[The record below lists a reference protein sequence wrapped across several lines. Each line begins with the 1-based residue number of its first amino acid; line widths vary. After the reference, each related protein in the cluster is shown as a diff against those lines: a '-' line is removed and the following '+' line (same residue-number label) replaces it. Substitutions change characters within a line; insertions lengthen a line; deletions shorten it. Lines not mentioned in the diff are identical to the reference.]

1 MENQTY
7 YGKFNAELAK
17 QDVDIVRAHYN
28 EDANKEWSRF
38 DGGARVEFELNK
50 RFLARYIKPGDRVLD
65 CGGGP
70 GRYSLWL
77 SEMGCDVTL
86 FDLAEENVKFGLAKA
101 DELGLKLS
109 GIAGDARKV
118 RELVDGEFDHVL
130 LMGPLYHL
138 TDEADRRMTVNSC
151 MDCLKVGGTLST
163 AFISFYGGM
172 VFLLRELIG
181 GESTAPEG
189 ENSEKVASFQGG
201 RQAATLELIDV
212 DLGQIERREA
222 FHGDGFTRAY
232 MCFQDEAVRF
242 MDSFDNLEKLHFIG
256 SESVLAPFI
265 HNVMSADNDV
275 YRRLLDF
282 GERLAERDE
291 LLSYAEHFLYIG
303 RKLR

>member
-50 RFLARYIKPGDRVLD
+50 RYLARYIKPGDRVLD

-77 SEMGCDVTL
+77 AEMGCDVTL

-118 RELVDGEFDHVL
+118 RELVEGEFDHVL

-138 TDEADRRMTVNSC
+138 TDEADRRMAVNSC

-181 GESTAPEG
+181 GGDKYDAAP
-189 ENSEKVASFQGG
+189 
-201 RQAATLELIDV
+201 LELIDV

-232 MCFQDEAVRF
+232 MCFQDEAEQF
-242 MDSFDNLEKLHFIG
+242 MDSFGDLEKLHFIG

-265 HNVMSADNDV
+265 HNVMSAGDDI

>member
-50 RFLARYIKPGDRVLD
+50 RFLARYIKLGDRVLD

-101 DELGLKLS
+101 DELGLKLN

-138 TDEADRRMTVNSC
+138 TNEADRRMAVDSC
-151 MDCLKVGGTLST
+151 MSCLKVGGTLST

-181 GESTAPEG
+181 GGDKYDAIP
-189 ENSEKVASFQGG
+189 
-201 RQAATLELIDV
+201 LELIDV

-232 MCFQDEAVRF
+232 MCFQDEAERF
-242 MDSFDNLEKLHFIG
+242 MDSFGDLEKLHFIG

-265 HNVMSADNDV
+265 HNVMSADGDV

>member
-1 MENQTY
+1 MENQMY

-118 RELVDGEFDHVL
+118 RELTDGEFDHVL

-138 TDEADRRMTVNSC
+138 TDEADRRMAVNSC

-181 GESTAPEG
+181 GGDKYDAAP
-189 ENSEKVASFQGG
+189 
-201 RQAATLELIDV
+201 LELIDV
-212 DLGQIERREA
+212 DLGQVERREA

-232 MCFQDEAVRF
+232 MCFQDEAARF
-242 MDSFDNLEKLHFIG
+242 MDSFDTLEKLHFIG

-265 HNVMSADNDV
+265 HNVMSADDGV

-282 GERLAERDE
+282 GERLCEREE

>member
-101 DELGLKLS
+101 DELGLKLG

-118 RELVDGEFDHVL
+118 RELVEGEFDHVL

-138 TDEADRRMTVNSC
+138 TDEADRRMAVNSC

-181 GESTAPEG
+181 GGDKYDAAP
-189 ENSEKVASFQGG
+189 
-201 RQAATLELIDV
+201 LELIDT

-232 MCFQDEAVRF
+232 MCFQDEAEQF
-242 MDSFDNLEKLHFIG
+242 MDSFNDLDKLHFIG

-265 HNVMSADNDV
+265 
-275 YRRLLDF
+275 LL
-282 GERLAERDE
+282 R
-291 LLSYAEHFLYIG
+291 HHQH
-303 RKLR
+303 K

>member
-77 SEMGCDVTL
+77 AEMGCDVTL

-118 RELVDGEFDHVL
+118 RELVEGEFDHVL

-138 TDEADRRMTVNSC
+138 TDEADRRMAVNSC

-181 GESTAPEG
+181 GGDKYDAAPI
-189 ENSEKVASFQGG
+189 
-201 RQAATLELIDV
+201 ELIDV

-232 MCFQDEAVRF
+232 MCFQDEAARF
-242 MDSFDNLEKLHFIG
+242 MDSFSGLEKLHFIG

-265 HNVMSADNDV
+265 HNVMSAEDAT

>member
-17 QDVDIVRAHYN
+17 QDADIVRAHYN

-77 SEMGCDVTL
+77 AEMGCDVTL

-118 RELVDGEFDHVL
+118 RELVEGEFDHVL

-138 TDEADRRMTVNSC
+138 TDEADRRMAVNSC

-181 GESTAPEG
+181 SGDKYDSAP
-189 ENSEKVASFQGG
+189 
-201 RQAATLELIDV
+201 LELIDV

-232 MCFQDEAVRF
+232 MCFQDEAEQF
-242 MDSFDNLEKLHFIG
+242 MDSFDDLDKLHFIG

-265 HNVMSADNDV
+265 HNVMSAEDAT

-282 GERLAERDE
+282 GERLAEREE

-303 RKLR
+303 GKLR

>member
-1 MENQTY
+1 MEDQTY

-50 RFLARYIKPGDRVLD
+50 RFLARHIKPGDRVLD

-77 SEMGCDVTL
+77 AEMGCDVTL

-118 RELVDGEFDHVL
+118 RELVEGEFDHVL

-138 TDEADRRMTVNSC
+138 TDEADRRMAVNSC

-181 GESTAPEG
+181 GGDKYDAAPI
-189 ENSEKVASFQGG
+189 
-201 RQAATLELIDV
+201 ELIDV

-232 MCFQDEAVRF
+232 MCFQDEAEQF
-242 MDSFDNLEKLHFIG
+242 MDSFSGLEKLHFIG

-265 HNVMSADNDV
+265 HNVMSAEDDV

>member
-1 MENQTY
+1 MESQMY

-17 QDVDIVRAHYN
+17 QDAEIVRAHYN
-28 EDANKEWSRF
+28 EDAAKEWARF

-77 SEMGCDVTL
+77 AEMGCDVTL

-101 DELGLKLS
+101 DELGLKLK
-109 GIAGDARKV
+109 GVAGDARKV

-138 TDEADRRMTVNSC
+138 TDEVDRRAAVDSC
-151 MDCLKVGGTLST
+151 ISCLKVGGTLST

-172 VFLLRELIG
+172 VFLLREMIGDGDGKYAPALI
-181 GESTAPEG
+181 
-189 ENSEKVASFQGG
+189 
-201 RQAATLELIDV
+201 ELIDV
-212 DLGQIERREA
+212 DLKQIEAREA

-232 MCFQDEAVRF
+232 MCFQDEAMRF
-242 MDSFDNLEKLHFIG
+242 MDSFDDLEKLHFIG
-256 SESVLAPFI
+256 SEAVLAPFS
-265 HNVMSADNDV
+265 HNVMSADEAT
-275 YRRLLDF
+275 YKRLLDF
-282 GERLAERDE
+282 GERLCEREE
-291 LLSYAEHFLYIG
+291 LLSFAEHFLHIG